1 MLELYHDWDSLMSFK
16 VRACLAEKNLDWTS
30 RLIELTRFEH
40 LKEEYLQLNPNGVVP
55 TLIHDGQVIIESS
68 PINEYL
74 DDVFPNP
81 SLRPSSSVERARM
94 RAWVKYGDDVL
105 HHGVRPATF
114 ELMIKPRLK
123 SYSTEELE
131 KLIAT
136 HPQPA
141 RAEAYRKAAADE
153 IDFDSIGHTVRVA
166 DEAFSRMELS
176 LSSHKWLAANTFSLA
191 DVMSMSFVDRIE
203 HLGLGFLLERR
214 PCVVDW
220 TERLKTRDSYSN
232 SVPPSDSRLPSP
244 DPAAISR
251 LSQLF
256 K

>member
-30 RLIELTRFEH
+30 RLIELTRFDH
-40 LKEEYLQLNPNGVVP
+40 LKEEYLRLNPNGVVP
-55 TLIHDGQVIIESS
+55 TLVHDDQIIIESS
-68 PINEYL
+68 AINEYL

-81 SLRPSSSVERARM
+81 SLRPSSPVERARM

-141 RAEAYRKAAADE
+141 RADAYRKAATDE
-153 IDFDSIGHTVRVA
+153 IDFDSIGHTAHMA
-166 DEAFSRMELS
+166 DNAFTRMELS
-176 LSSHKWLAANTFSLA
+176 LSDHKWLAANTFSLA
-191 DVMSMSFVDRIE
+191 DVMAMSFVDRIE
-203 HLGLGFLLERR
+203 HLGFGFLLERR

-220 TERLKTRDSYSN
+220 TERLKARDSYGN
-232 SVPPSDSRLPSP
+232 SMPPPGGRLPSP

-256 K
+256 